1 MQAVSSRQ
9 DLPPS
14 YYDVTGINSCERLHP
29 KNVALQDSPFSS
41 EGCNRPAGSDS
52 VTLDMDSI
60 QVTFQY
66 TNTVCEQSSDSELP
80 PSYTSEIPLV
90 LPGLPNLETGARRPS
105 SDQVSMTST
114 TTIEKKPFLKSRPC
128 YRIGLGALA
137 FAVIFI
143 VFFAFIYPTFRWLI
157 IVLSYLLAHFLFS
170 V

>member
-1 MQAVSSRQ
+1 MQAVSSKQ

-29 KNVALQDSPFSS
+29 QNVDSPIS
-41 EGCNRPAGSDS
+41 ENRHAAADS

-66 TNTVCEQSSDSELP
+66 TNTVCEQSSDLP

-90 LPGLPNLETGARRPS
+90 LPGMPNLDTEGRRIS

-143 VFFAFIYPTFRWLI
+143 VFFAFIYPMFN
-157 IVLSYLLAHFLFS
+157 HDDHDD
-170 V
+170 